1 MGLSLSIAPML
12 GSHMRLTL
20 HTDYALRTLLYMGIH
35 ADRRVSIHEIASA
48 YDISENHLVK
58 VIHRLSRLGLID
70 ARRGR
75 GGGLLLAHDPRDIRI
90 GDVVRQTE
98 DDMRLVHCEPNTDT
112 ENSSCCVL
120 SDMCRLRG
128 VLSMA
133 LGAFMKVLDGTT
145 LADLLPPEEHAM
157 LRERLPGPRV
167 PVPSTRTVTPTSRPT
182 LQ

>member
-1 MGLSLSIAPML
+1 MLDSL
-12 GSHMRLTL
+12 MRLTL

-75 GGGLLLAHDPRDIRI
+75 GGGLLLAHDPKDIRI

-98 DDMRLVHCEPNTDT
+98 DDMRLVHCAPDT
-112 ENSSCCVL
+112 RENGGGGCIL

-133 LGAFMKVLDGTT
+133 LGAFMSVLDATT

-157 LRERLPGPRV
+157 LRERLPGPRMPIPAQV
-167 PVPSTRTVTPTSRPT
+167 KATTSRPT

>member
-1 MGLSLSIAPML
+1 MGLFLSITPML
-12 GSHMRLTL
+12 DSHMRLTL

-75 GGGLLLAHDPRDIRI
+75 GGGLLLAHAPKDIRI

-98 DDMRLVHCEPNTDT
+98 DDMRLVHCEPGAT
-112 ENSSCCVL
+112 ENASCCIL

-128 VLSMA
+128 VLSVA
-133 LGAFMKVLDGTT
+133 LGAFMQVLDGTT
-145 LADLLPPEEHAM
+145 LTDLLPPEEHGM
-157 LRERLPGPRV
+157 LRERLPGPKLTV
-167 PVPSTRTVTPTSRPT
+167 PPTGKVATQDRPT

>member
-1 MGLSLSIAPML
+1 MGLFLSIAPML

-35 ADRRVSIHEIASA
+35 ADRRVSIHEIANA

-98 DDMRLVHCEPNTDT
+98 DDMRLVHCEPNVDAANGTG
-112 ENSSCCVL
+112 CIL

-128 VLSMA
+128 VLSLA
-133 LGAFMKVLDGTT
+133 LGAFMKVLDDTT

-157 LRERLPGPRV
+157 LRERLPGPHL
-167 PVPSTRTVTPTSRPT
+167 PAPPAGQATPTDRPT